1 MIRCF
6 QVSRPPSHGLKCP
19 IPTELVQCLETAT
32 EDRGRCPTREHH
44 GQRRPPWHHPTGNMT
59 QPYTRHSSC
68 PKVQA
73 FQSQRQHQCPWMTP
87 LTIGKLS
94 PLSAVRAQGQQACP
108 GHACY
113 SPAWATPI
121 TRPEPGRG
129 RASFSS
135 DRTLFIQLVSSKN
148 HVSSRSGEIF
158 PQIRQD

>member
-19 IPTELVQCLETAT
+19 TPTELVQCLETAT
-32 EDRGRCPTREHH
+32 EARGRCPTREHH
-44 GQRRPPWHHPTGNMT
+44 GQRRIPWHPPTGNMT

-68 PKVQA
+68 PEVQA
-73 FQSQRQHQCPWMTP
+73 FQSQRKHQCPRMTP

-94 PLSAVRAQGQQACP
+94 PLSAVTAQGQQACV
-108 GHACY
+108 GHACC

-121 TRPEPGRG
+121 VGPEQGRD

-135 DRTLFIQLVSSKN
+135 DRTLFTQLVSGQN
-148 HVSSRSGEIF
+148 HISSRSGEIV